1 MDLILKAILSHSST
15 FPNDLNELLH
25 LMSDGHKNIYI
36 PLIPL
41 DNIRDFSKN
50 AFIIYSILI
59 SNILPLLTMP

>member
-25 LMSDGHKNIYI
+25 LMRSDGHKNIYI

-41 DNIRDFSKN
+41 DNIRETFLKMHLS
-50 AFIIYSILI
+50 FIVF
-59 SNILPLLTMP
+59 